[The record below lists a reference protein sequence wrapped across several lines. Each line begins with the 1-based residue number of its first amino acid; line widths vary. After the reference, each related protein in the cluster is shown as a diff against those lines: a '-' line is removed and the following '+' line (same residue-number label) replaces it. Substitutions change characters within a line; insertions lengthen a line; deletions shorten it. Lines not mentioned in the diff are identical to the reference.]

1 MSSEEL
7 GTSVPMLGVGAEPA
21 KDSPRR
27 KAKDGCLL
35 FWATWINE
43 MTCGASNRHHP
54 DVRAEVDVVL
64 KEIQEHPIMV
74 YTKVGCPFCE
84 RGLAYL
90 SKFENAA
97 GLKTRVGSGA
107 TTRLALQVVAGL
119 PEVTF
124 PFIVI
129 NGVYYG
135 GTDDVIGDPDLKCA
149 LNAANTNTR
158 QPHLSSPIQWSPP
171 FTESRKLNL
180 VEPPTGLRGVFL
192 GRSKMCTHTKVWANS
207 IRLLSLVHVILFA
220 LCILLR
226 ALDQMVLVH
235 VIGWVIFVD
244 LVLFVLHGAH
254 PIAPLST
261 LCTALIWKRKGS
273 AVVIL
278 PYKAVF
284 VAYLLALGRL
294 AFNSQGA
301 ENASE
306 FNSVLIGAI
315 INSSMLA
322 VTRF

>member
-1 MSSEEL
+1 MEPAFHGVAQIEL
-7 GTSVPMLGVGAEPA
+7 GGT
-21 KDSPRR
+21 
-27 KAKDGCLL
+27 
-35 FWATWINE
+35 
-43 MTCGASNRHHP
+43 SNRAARSVFGPKQNVHP
-54 DVRAEVDVVL
+54 
-64 KEIQEHPIMV
+64 P
-74 YTKVGCPFCE
+74 
-84 RGLAYL
+84 
-90 SKFENAA
+90 
-97 GLKTRVGSGA
+97 
-107 TTRLALQVVAGL
+107 
-119 PEVTF
+119 
-124 PFIVI
+124 
-129 NGVYYG
+129 
-135 GTDDVIGDPDLKCA
+135 
-149 LNAANTNTR
+149 
-158 QPHLSSPIQWSPP
+158 
-171 FTESRKLNL
+171 
-180 VEPPTGLRGVFL
+180 
-192 GRSKMCTHTKVWANS
+192 KVWANS

-306 FNSVLIGAI
+306 FNSVLIGGI